1 MKSFLRA
8 LPALLPALTA
18 PLPALLLCVQT
29 AFAGATPA
37 VANLPE
43 GVQRVV
49 FLGDSITHS
58 GFYVACIET
67 YFLTRHP
74 DRSIEFINLGLSSE
88 TVSGLSE
95 EGHAGGAFP
104 RPDLHERLARVLAQ
118 TKPDLVFACYGM
130 NDGIYLPYDATRAQA
145 FALGIRRL
153 RTAVLA
159 APARLV
165 HLTPPPFDNVKG
177 TNPHYAGVWSV
188 TRQP

>member
-8 LPALLPALTA
+8 LPTLLPALTA

-118 TKPDLVFACYGM
+118 TKPDLSS
-130 NDGIYLPYDATRAQA
+130 
-145 FALGIRRL
+145 
-153 RTAVLA
+153 
-159 APARLV
+159 LV
-165 HLTPPPFDNVKG
+165 TV
-177 TNPHYAGVWSV
+177 
-188 TRQP
+188 